1 MANPID
7 KPTDTL
13 PAPRFDAIH
22 RAVLAGMLGN
32 IGFKSDTHEYTGAR
46 GSKFSVHPGSGL
58 FKSRPKWIVA
68 AELVETTRLYARTVA
83 KVQPEWIE
91 QIAAHLVKKTHTDP
105 RWQPERGYVV
115 ATEKVTL
122 YGLILVPQRTVHY
135 GPINPKESREIFIRC
150 ALVEQDWR
158 TEALFFRHNRRLI
171 EEVQAL
177 ENKARRRDVMV
188 DQAALYDYY
197 DRRVPAGIY
206 NVPLFEKWR
215 KETERLNPKVLFMS
229 RRDLMR
235 HAADEIT
242 AEAFPDFLL
251 VNQVPLNLEYD
262 LEPGGPM
269 DGLTLVVPLAMLNQL
284 PANRFDWLVPGLLR
298 EKIVELIRTLPKPLR
313 VQFVPVTDTADLAV
327 AAIKASFVPI
337 VDALCEF
344 LGKQIGANVPRSA
357 FDPTAI
363 PSHLHL
369 NFRVI
374 DEQRKTLATGRDLNA
389 IRRQLGM
396 AAKESFA
403 AMPKTPFSRAN
414 LVRWDFGDLPAS
426 VEVKRDGMTFLGYPA
441 LVDRGTSASLELLD
455 SAEAAKESM
464 RSGLRRLF
472 MTQVRD
478 ELRYAE
484 RNLPGIEAMSL
495 NYATLGNYQDL
506 KTDLLQAIADRSLSF
521 TGDTSSIRTQ
531 AEFVRVAEEGWRRL
545 TVATK
550 EVCQIVGQILAE
562 YQPLQRRLVEPF
574 APMLH
579 PAIRDMREQL
589 AHLIYK
595 GFIVRIPWTQLQHM
609 PRYIEGVSVRL
620 KKLTNAGLAR
630 DSMGMAIATPL
641 WKQYLSRL
649 EKHRHDGIRDP
660 ELMTYRWMIEELRIS
675 VFAQE
680 LKTPLPISVQRV
692 KKQWE
697 KIKPSAPYV
706 R

>member
-1 MANPID
+1 MA
-7 KPTDTL
+7 KPAEKSSDEIT
-13 PAPRFDAIH
+13 PARFDAIH

-32 IGFKSDTHEYTGAR
+32 IGLKSDAHEYTGAR
-46 GSKFSVHPGSGL
+46 GSKFSIFPGSGL
-58 FKSRPKWIVA
+58 FKSRPKWVVA
-68 AELVETTRLYARTVA
+68 SELVETTKLYARTVA

-122 YGLILVPQRTVHY
+122 YGLVLVPQRTVHY
-135 GPINPKESREIFIRC
+135 GPINPKESREIFIRA

-158 TEALFFRHNRRLI
+158 TEAQFFRHNRRLI
-171 EEVQAL
+171 DEVQAL
-177 ENKARRRDVMV
+177 EAKARRRDVMV

-197 DRRVPAGIY
+197 DKRIPAGIY
-206 NVPLFEKWR
+206 NVPLFEQWR
-215 KETERLNPKVLFMS
+215 KETERANPKVLFMS

-235 HAADEIT
+235 HSADAIT

-251 VNQVPLNLEYD
+251 VNQVPLNVEYD
-262 LEPGGPM
+262 LDPGGPM

-284 PANRFDWLVPGLLR
+284 PAHRFDWLVPGLLR

-327 AAIKASFVPI
+327 MALKASPVPL
-337 VDALCEF
+337 VEALSEF
-344 LGKQIGANVPRSA
+344 LGKQSGTPVPRSA
-357 FDPTAI
+357 IDPQAI
-363 PSHLHL
+363 PSYLHM

-414 LVRWDFGDLPAS
+414 LVRWDFGDLPPS

-455 SAEAAKESM
+455 SAEAARESM
-464 RSGLRRLF
+464 RSGVRRLF

-484 RNLPGIEAMSL
+484 RNLPGVEAMSL
-495 NYATLGNYQDL
+495 NYATLGNYTDL
-506 KTDLLQAIADRSLSF
+506 KADLLQAIADRALSF
-521 TGDTSSIRTQ
+521 AGDTALIRTQ
-531 AEFVRVAEEGWRRL
+531 AEFVRIAEEAWRRL
-545 TVATK
+545 NTATK

-562 YQPLQRRLVEPF
+562 YQPLQRRLGEPF

-579 PAIRDMREQL
+579 PAVRDMREQL
-589 AHLIYK
+589 AHLVYK
-595 GFIVRIPWTQLQHM
+595 GFIIRLPWTWLQHL
-609 PRYIEGVSVRL
+609 PRYLEGIASRI
-620 KKLTNAGLAR
+620 KKLTNAGLSR
-630 DSMGMAIATPL
+630 DDAAMATITLL
-641 WKQYLSRL
+641 WKQYLTRL
-649 EKHRHDGIRDP
+649 EKHRKDGMRDP
-660 ELMTYRWMIEELRIS
+660 ELMVYRWMVEELRIS

-680 LKTPLPISVQRV
+680 LKTSIPISVKRV
-692 KKQWE
+692 ERQWE
-697 KIKPSAPYV
+697 KVKA
-706 R
+706 

>member
-1 MANPID
+1 MPKSPD
-7 KPTDTL
+7 KPAEDLT
-13 PAPRFDAIH
+13 PARFDAIH

-32 IGFKSDTHEYTGAR
+32 VGLKSDAHEYTGAR
-46 GSKFSVHPGSGL
+46 GTKFSIFPGSGL
-58 FKSRPKWIVA
+58 FKIRPKWVVA
-68 AELVETTRLYARTVA
+68 SELVETTKLYARTVA

-122 YGLILVPQRTVHY
+122 YGLVLVPQRTVHY
-135 GPINPKESREIFIRC
+135 GPINPKESREIFIRS

-177 ENKARRRDVMV
+177 EAKARRRDVMV

-197 DRRVPAGIY
+197 DKRVPAEIY
-206 NVPLFEKWR
+206 NVPLFEQWR
-215 KETERLNPKVLFMS
+215 KTTERQNPKVLFMS

-284 PANRFDWLVPGLLR
+284 PPHRFDWLVPGLLR

-313 VQFVPVTDTADLAV
+313 VQFVPVTDTADV
-327 AAIKASFVPI
+327 AIATLKPSLVPL
-337 VDALCEF
+337 VDALSEF
-344 LGKQIGANVPRSA
+344 LGRQTGAAVPRSA

-363 PSHLHL
+363 PAYLHL
-369 NFRVI
+369 NFRVM

-389 IRRQLGM
+389 IRRELGM

-403 AMPKTPFSRAN
+403 AMPKTSFSRAN

-464 RSGLRRLF
+464 RSGVRRLF

-495 NYATLGNYQDL
+495 NYATLSSYADL
-506 KTDLLQAIADRSLSF
+506 KADLLQAIADRSLSF
-521 TGDTSSIRTQ
+521 TGDTALIRTQ
-531 AEFVRVAEEGWRRL
+531 TEFVRIAEEAWRRL
-545 TVATK
+545 NTSTK
-550 EVCQIVGQILAE
+550 EVCQIVAQILAE
-562 YQPLQRRLVEPF
+562 YQPLQRRLSEAF

-589 AHLIYK
+589 AHLVYK
-595 GFIVRIPWTQLQHM
+595 GFILRIPWTQLQHL
-609 PRYIEGVSVRL
+609 PRYIEGLSVRL
-620 KKLTNAGLAR
+620 KKLTNAGLPR
-630 DSMGMAIATPL
+630 DEQSQLTAIPL

-649 EKHRHDGIRDP
+649 EKHRREGLRDP

-675 VFAQE
+675 LFAQE
-680 LKTPLPISVQRV
+680 LKTPVPISVPRV
-692 KKQWE
+692 ERQWE
-697 KIKPSAPYV
+697 KV
-706 R
+706 RA